1 MNKAELKA
9 KADEYFNCVN
19 CHSYADT
26 REDLQ
31 EDVTQ
36 AYIAGYEARNGEV
49 KILKEKIHWWKKEVN
64 VAHRAREDEFEKL
77 VIENKALKEE
87 NEKLQLLLDVQNFL
101 IEPKNKEKKEH
112 LKQNG
117 WVEITMPCS
126 KEDARDCL
134 TKQEGLCESTD
145 GLCRIKINLSSLCK
159 C

>member
-1 MNKAELKA
+1 MKRIKTKCDWFDKQKLK
-9 KADEYFNCVN
+9 KPSTSVGET
-19 CHSYADT
+19 H
-26 REDLQ
+26 
-31 EDVTQ
+31 
-36 AYIAGYEARNGEV
+36 GYS
-49 KILKEKIHWWKKEVN
+49 KT
-64 VAHRAREDEFEKL
+64 REDEFEKL

-112 LKQNG
+112 LKQSG

-145 GLCRIKINLSSLCK
+145 GLCRIKINLSRLCR

>member
-1 MNKAELKA
+1 ML
-9 KADEYFNCVN
+9 
-19 CHSYADT
+19 
-26 REDLQ
+26 
-31 EDVTQ
+31 
-36 AYIAGYEARNGEV
+36 IEV
-49 KILKEKIHWWKKEVN
+49 VGKEIEKIKGDFESVIN
-64 VAHRAREDEFEKL
+64 GMNMVGEIQYYTYSELYDEGTKCIQKAYELGKSEL
-77 VIENKALKEE
+77 EEENKALKEE

-117 WVEITMPCS
+117 WVEIAMPCS

-145 GLCRIKINLSSLCK
+145 GLCRIKINLSRLCK

>member
-1 MNKAELKA
+1 MDIELAQALEEIEGLKRENA
-9 KADEYFNCVN
+9 K
-19 CHSYADT
+19 
-26 REDLQ
+26 
-31 EDVTQ
+31 
-36 AYIAGYEARNGEV
+36 
-49 KILKEKIHWWKKEVN
+49 
-64 VAHRAREDEFEKL
+64 
-77 VIENKALKEE
+77 LKEE

-117 WVEITMPCS
+117 WVEIAMPCS

-145 GLCRIKINLSSLCK
+145 GLCRIKINLSRLCR